1 MQMVTTSQL
10 LPDGTT
16 ETPVLPDPPPPP
28 GYEPIEVEILPEPD
42 PAPDEAPDE
51 PPEG

>member
-10 LPDGTT
+10 RPDGTT

-28 GYEPIEVEILPEPD
+28 GYEPIEVEILPEPRED
-42 PAPDEAPDE
+42 PQEQPD
-51 PPEG
+51 G